1 MADRKPRDIPASVFG
16 RLKNLRRRDLDF
28 NRLLQRFV
36 AERFLYRLSVS
47 PEDDDFTLKG
57 ATLFFIWCGDPLR
70 STQDVDLVRSEPA
83 GVDSLRSALESICAQ
98 PCPADGVVFLES
110 DIRLRSL
117 PIERGTAGGVVT
129 ATLRGRLGNAVLPL
143 RVDVG
148 FGDII
153 TPMRERSV
161 YPTLLDHPKP
171 TLWTYPRETLVAEKF
186 HGMVRF
192 EHLHTRTKDI
202 WDIAALAIRFPFDG
216 AVLRLAIDRTFGQRG
231 TVPTSGLPPT
241 LRLSF
246 YESEEQRRLW
256 SVFHAQKT
264 VWSDDPG
271 SLTEAGEVVR
281 GFLAPVWRSAAR
293 EEPFALFWP
302 PGGPWASRDEPVGEG
317 DGHD

>member
-1 MADRKPRDIPASVFG
+1 MADRKSRDVPASVFG
-16 RLKNLRRRDLDF
+16 RLKNLRRRDLDL

-47 PEDDDFTLKG
+47 SEADDFTLKG

-70 STQDVDLVRSEPA
+70 STQDVDLVRSEPT
-83 GVDSLRSALESICAQ
+83 GVNSLRSVLESICAQ
-98 PCPADGVVFLES
+98 PCPEDGVVFPES

-117 PIERGTAGGVVT
+117 PIERGTAGGVAT
-129 ATLRGRLGNAVLPL
+129 ATLKGRLGRAVLPL

-153 TPMRERSV
+153 TPARVRSE

-192 EHLHTRTKDI
+192 DQLHTRTKDI

-216 AVLRLAIDRTFGQRG
+216 SVLRLAIDRTFGQRG
-231 TVPTSGLPPT
+231 TVATTGLPPT
-241 LRLSF
+241 LRMSF
-246 YESEEQRRLW
+246 YESEEQQRLW

-264 VWSDDPG
+264 VWSHDPG
-271 SLTEAGEVVR
+271 SLVEAGEVVR
-281 GFLAPVWRSAAR
+281 RFIGPVWRSAVQ
-293 EEPFALFWP
+293 EEPFDLFWP
-302 PGGPWASRDEPVGEG
+302 PGGPWARRSESLGGGVGNG
-317 DGHD
+317 